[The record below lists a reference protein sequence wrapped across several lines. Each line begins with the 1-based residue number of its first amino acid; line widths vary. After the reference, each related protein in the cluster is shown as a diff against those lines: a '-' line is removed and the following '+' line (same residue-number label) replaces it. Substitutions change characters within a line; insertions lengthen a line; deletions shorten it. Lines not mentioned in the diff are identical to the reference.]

1 MVLPKDVTFA
11 DGIETLLDGA
21 DAAVLV
27 TEWPEF
33 RELGWEGLARLM
45 KRRIVFDGRNI
56 YDPAEMQ
63 KLGFEYYCI
72 GRSRRPAR

>member
-1 MVLPKDVTFA
+1 
-11 DGIETLLDGA
+11 
-21 DAAVLV
+21 
-27 TEWPEF
+27 
-33 RELGWEGLARLM
+33 M